1 MDSLPLRPFYRAA
14 ALGLRALDGRGVR
27 RRFGEDAD
35 ARWRQ
40 FRGELRDADRFDLLL
55 RDAATVAPLAFAPRE
70 VFGFAG
76 LSAEDPFGPAWEGP
90 PQGLAGELLRADER
104 VPEDVVEALDAAVA
118 RWEARVAT
126 VPEGAVPRVS
136 PGSRVVCGGVGAIRA
151 LAAVFAAQRER
162 LDLAEQVVLV
172 ADRPVERQLFG
183 LAGVFLGATGALR
196 SVTPGASEERVRA
209 LLPRVDAVLVSD
221 DASEAVRGLVARIT
235 PR

>member
-1 MDSLPLRPFYRAA
+1 MDTLPLRPFYRAA

-55 RDAATVAPLAFAPRE
+55 RDAATVSPLAFAPRE

-76 LSAEDPFGPAWEGP
+76 LSAEDPFGPSWEGP

-104 VPEDVVEALDAAVA
+104 VPDDLVEALDAVIA
-118 RWEARVAT
+118 RWEARVARID
-126 VPEGAVPRVS
+126 EAAVPRVT
-136 PGSRVVCGGVGAIRA
+136 PGSRVVCGGLGAIRA
-151 LAAVFAAQRER
+151 LAGVFAAQRER

-183 LAGVFLGATGALR
+183 LVGVFLGVAGALR
-196 SVTPGASEERVRA
+196 AIPPGAAEARVRA
-209 LLPRVDAVLVSD
+209 VIPRVDVALVSD
-221 DASEAVRGLVARIT
+221 DASEAVRELVARIT